1 MPRTRRSRAHD
12 EAALPAAWLAVRL
25 GVEPRVIESRRRA
38 GELLGVRGPDGADYL
53 YPLWQ
58 FDAEGRPSPA
68 VARVVQEARRAGI
81 GDEALYELLRRR
93 QGMRGGER
101 LVDVLRAGRED
112 RVLEVVR
119 AEARKA

>member
-1 MPRTRRSRAHD
+1 VARTRRSRAQD

-25 GVEPRVIESRRRA
+25 GLEPRVIESRRRA
-38 GELLGVRGPDGADYL
+38 GELLGVRAPDGNDYL

-58 FDAEGRPSPA
+58 FDAEGQASPA
-68 VARVVQEARRAGI
+68 VARVVQEARRAGL
-81 GDEALYELLRRR
+81 DDDALYDLLRRR

-101 LVDVLRAGRED
+101 LVDVLRAGREE

-119 AEARKA
+119 AAAPRT